1 MKRLALCLCALC
13 ALSPLASPCADGDVG
28 VTNTVVT
35 VDQWGRM
42 NVSGVASVSDVATN
56 AANVLVAEAK
66 ADAAQNTAQAVTNQ
80 LDGIVENIMQN
91 NVVIYR
97 KGYTDS
103 FAGLVIF
110 TDDDKLVICNYQKV
124 SLSGGVLRSRIDF
137 VCTANIGNLKPTV
150 LAHDTLT
157 GGKSDFVRVPA
168 ADVEQPIQHNEQKS
182 IGGDTFDKW
191 YEMYVDINVA
201 GGAPSYFYYIKLD
214 ADAPSGDGA
223 TIELPNG
230 VTGGVTED
238 VTWGDKVLSFRG
250 GVLTGVRDAD

>member
-1 MKRLALCLCALC
+1 MKRLALLVAALV
-13 ALSPLASPCADGDVG
+13 PLASLCAEGDVH
-28 VTNTVVT
+28 VTSTVLT

-42 NVSGVASVSDVATN
+42 NVAGVASVSDVATN
-56 AANVLVAEAK
+56 AANVIVAEAK
-66 ADAAQNTAQAVTNQ
+66 ADAAQQTAQAVTNQ
-80 LDGIVENIMQN
+80 LEGIVENIMQN

-110 TDDDKLVICNYQKV
+110 TDNDKLVICNYEPGTPA
-124 SLSGGVLRSRIDF
+124 GGVLRCRIDF
-137 VCTANIGNLKPTV
+137 VCTANIGNMKPAV
-150 LAHDTLT
+150 FARDTIT
-157 GGKSDFVRVPA
+157 GGKADFVRVPSE
-168 ADVEQPIQHNEQKS
+168 DVDQPILHNEQKT

-191 YEMYVDINVA
+191 YEMYVDIDVA
-201 GGAPSYFYYIKLD
+201 SGAPTYFYFIKLD

-238 VTWGDKVLSFRG
+238 VAWGNKVLTFRG

>member
-1 MKRLALCLCALC
+1 MKRLALYLCALC
-13 ALSPLASPCADGDVG
+13 ALSPLVSPCAEGDIG

-56 AANVLVAEAK
+56 AAKVLVAEAK
-66 ADAAQNTAQAVTNQ
+66 AEAAQATARAVTNQ

-110 TDDDKLVICNYQKV
+110 TDDDKLVICDFKKV
-124 SLSGGVLRSRIDF
+124 SLSGGTLRARLDF

-157 GGKSDFVRVPA
+157 GGKADFVRVPS
-168 ADVEQPIQHNEQKS
+168 ADVDAPILHNEQRTV
-182 IGGDTFDKW
+182 GEDTFDKW
-191 YEMYVDINVA
+191 YEMYCNISVSDN
-201 GGAPSYFYYIKLD
+201 APRYFYYIKLD

>member
-1 MKRLALCLCALC
+1 MKRLPLMVVALC
-13 ALSPLASPCADGDVG
+13 AIVPLVSMCADDDVG
-28 VTNTVVT
+28 KTNTVVT

-42 NVSGVASVSDVATN
+42 NVPGVASVSDVAKN

-66 ADAAQNTAQAVTNQ
+66 ADAAKTTAQAVSNQ

-103 FAGLVIF
+103 FSGLVIF
-110 TDDDKLVICNYQKV
+110 TDDDKLVICNFQKV
-124 SLSGGVLRSRIDF
+124 SLSGGTLRVRIDF

-150 LAHDTLT
+150 LAHDTLS

-168 ADVEQPIQHNEQKS
+168 ADVDAPILHVEQKS
-182 IGGDTFDKW
+182 IGGDTFDRW
-191 YEMYVDINVA
+191 YEMYCDISVA
-201 GGAPSYFYYIKLD
+201 GGATTYFYYIKLD

-223 TIELPNG
+223 TIDLPNG

-238 VTWGDKVLSFRG
+238 VTWGDKVLSYRG
-250 GVLTGVRDAD
+250 GVLVGVRDAN